1 MNTIIIYGKVRVM
14 FKFLSLKEQLRIE
27 REKNLELLNRQIEV
41 ENALLEVAE
50 ITASNEMAIQEVKND

>member
-1 MNTIIIYGKVRVM
+1 M
-14 FKFLSLKEQLRIE
+14 FKLLSLKEQLRIE

-50 ITASNEMAIQEVKND
+50 ITASNDMAIQEVQND